1 MEELERMRRSD
12 LVYVKVKELSQ
23 RTRGRKKED
32 SIQSKE
38 GVLLT
43 EPGEVSG
50 RWIEYIEELYA
61 KDDKPDSV
69 PLEQEEEVEAGRLGL
84 TS

>member
-1 MEELERMRRSD
+1 MKELERMRRSD

-23 RTRGRKKED
+23 KTRGGKKED

-43 EPGEVSG
+43 EQS
-50 RWIEYIEELYA
+50 
-61 KDDKPDSV
+61 
-69 PLEQEEEVEAGRLGL
+69 
-84 TS
+84 